1 MSPSLYLRCLTFKTG
16 ITSFVSPI
24 FPEVMKTVL
33 KFEYNKLEPN
43 LRTPDPKA
51 LVEEQEDR

>member
-1 MSPSLYLRCLTFKTG
+1 
-16 ITSFVSPI
+16 
-24 FPEVMKTVL
+24 MKTVL